1 LFKVLRIAALFDH
14 KGGYRL
20 FDFTRRFRCA
30 FGVCEE
36 AFNKDTPL
44 FDQAANLAIN
54 LGTDAPYVED
64 ATFTK
69 LRELS
74 FTLTAPESMRRLVG
88 GRAMEL
94 SIAGRNLHTWTKY
107 KGFDPESNST
117 PGANFSTLDFLT
129 LPPTRSWT
137 ARVNINF

>member
-1 LFKVLRIAALFDH
+1 
-14 KGGYRL
+14 
-20 FDFTRRFRCA
+20 
-30 FGVCEE
+30 
-36 AFNKDTPL
+36 
-44 FDQAANLAIN
+44 
-54 LGTDAPYVED
+54 
-64 ATFTK
+64 
-69 LRELS
+69 
-74 FTLTAPESMRRLVG
+74 MRRLVG

>member
-1 LFKVLRIAALFDH
+1 
-14 KGGYRL
+14 
-20 FDFTRRFRCA
+20 
-30 FGVCEE
+30 
-36 AFNKDTPL
+36 
-44 FDQAANLAIN
+44 
-54 LGTDAPYVED
+54 VED

-74 FTLTAPESMRRLVG
+74 FTLIAPEGLRRMVG

-94 SIAGRNLHTWTKY
+94 SIAGRNLHTWTHY

-117 PGANFSTLDFLT
+117 PGGNFSTSDFLT